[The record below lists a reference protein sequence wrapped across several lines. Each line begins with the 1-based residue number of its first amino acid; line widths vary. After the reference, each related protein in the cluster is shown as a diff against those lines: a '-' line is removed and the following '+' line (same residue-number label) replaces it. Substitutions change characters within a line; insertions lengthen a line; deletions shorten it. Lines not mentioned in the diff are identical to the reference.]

1 MLSMLRLRPL
11 PAHARWTAHLHE
23 HQASLRQGRCRAF
36 SSDRALAKAKGLQAT
51 LQLPETPF
59 DIRANA
65 EKREILFRQRTCTD
79 LYRWQAEQTDRP
91 TFTLHDGPPYA
102 NGPLHM
108 GHALNKMAKDFV
120 NRYQLLRGNR
130 IDYRPGWDC
139 HGLPIESKA
148 VGAPQFKGMKHKQIP
163 PTMLREAAKQEATKA
178 IEIQRVGFQKFGI
191 MADWSE
197 ETTYRSF
204 DRDYELRQL
213 RIFSEMARR
222 GLIYRARRP
231 VYWSPSSGT
240 ALAEA
245 ELEYNENHFSSSVYV
260 RFELE
265 VGPKLD
271 QLLKSSK
278 VRVPRNGIGA
288 IIWTTT
294 PWSLP
299 SNMAL
304 TVNPV
309 LDYSVVR
316 CTEGALKDELL
327 ILARDRISATQ
338 RLKVGKVGPGA
349 SERSLVGPL
358 EELLSFSGSDLLD
371 SKYRHSFL
379 PAHAKSRPILGASYV
394 EADAGTG
401 LVHCA
406 PGHGIED
413 YQAWQAHRASNA
425 EYAQEEILSPIDDE
439 GKFTAA
445 IGKIAGTSAEELS
458 GKTVLG
464 SGTKEI
470 VILLEEAGVLLCEQ
484 PLQHRYPYD
493 WRSKLPVLVRTTPQ
507 WFANLEPIK
516 DAAIAALKQVTF
528 VPATGKTRMASMIRR
543 RNEWCISRQRA
554 WGVPIPVVYNAE
566 NDEALLTPANI
577 DHIIATLKEKGTD
590 YWWEGTADEFVAQ
603 EHKHEA
609 REWRKGTDT
618 VDVWFDSGSSWS
630 LLCGEKPANK
640 PVANVYLEGTD
651 QHRGWFQSS
660 LLTYVATQDSS
671 EGATVCAPYGTVLT
685 HGFVVDKRGQ
695 KMSKSIGNVISPLH
709 FVEGGPK
716 KKSDPAY
723 GTDVLRL
730 WAARGDYTA
739 DIPVGTLIVKH
750 ASEALRKLRNT
761 ARFMLANLPTPSES
775 DASGK
780 AFPLPKQREE
790 MTLLDRYILHQLYTL
805 DQTCQSAYDS
815 FDFPQV
821 VRRLSEFA
829 SSTLSTLY
837 FDVAKDSLYADSPD
851 SKTRSHA
858 LAVLSQILDT
868 FSSIL
873 APITPHLVE
882 EIDHFRRGAT
892 KDPSPDDEAEHYS
905 FFKGGWRGVDE
916 MWKDENAQA
925 EMNKLLSV
933 RDKILSL
940 IESARQAKWVH
951 FCLAFV

>member
-265 VGPKLD
+265 V
-271 QLLKSSK
+271 
-278 VRVPRNGIGA
+278 A
-288 IIWTTT
+288 
-294 PWSLP
+294 P
-299 SNMAL
+299 SWINCSRA
-304 TVNPV
+304 
-309 LDYSVVR
+309 
-316 CTEGALKDELL
+316 
-327 ILARDRISATQ
+327 
-338 RLKVGKVGPGA
+338 
-349 SERSLVGPL
+349 
-358 EELLSFSGSDLLD
+358 
-371 SKYRHSFL
+371 
-379 PAHAKSRPILGASYV
+379 AKSECLGTA
-394 EADAGTG
+394 
-401 LVHCA
+401 LR
-406 PGHGIED
+406 IE
-413 YQAWQAHRASNA
+413 
-425 EYAQEEILSPIDDE
+425 
-439 GKFTAA
+439 
-445 IGKIAGTSAEELS
+445 
-458 GKTVLG
+458 
-464 SGTKEI
+464 
-470 VILLEEAGVLLCEQ
+470 
-484 PLQHRYPYD
+484 
-493 WRSKLPVLVRTTPQ
+493 
-507 WFANLEPIK
+507 LEPT
-516 DAAIAALKQVTF
+516 LR
-528 VPATGKTRMASMIRR
+528 GEAS
-543 RNEWCISRQRA
+543 
-554 WGVPIPVVYNAE
+554 
-566 NDEALLTPANI
+566 
-577 DHIIATLKEKGTD
+577 H
-590 YWWEGTADEFVAQ
+590 
-603 EHKHEA
+603 
-609 REWRKGTDT
+609 
-618 VDVWFDSGSSWS
+618 
-630 LLCGEKPANK
+630 K